1 MNKSLPTRLC
11 AAALLAV
18 TTLHAPAAEW
28 SAGAAQTRAAAPATW
43 DELAHTRWIADGR
56 DDAPLKVYV
65 FMDANCKFCTKFW
78 SDARPWV
85 DSGKVQL
92 RHIMV
97 GVIAPSSDGKAATLL
112 LDPNPAR
119 RLASFEGAHAFAVA
133 RMMAGGEHHSLED
146 PKLPPLDPIPP
157 QISRTLQGNE
167 RLMTS
172 LGIRGTPGII
182 ARGLDGRLIVRAGLT
197 REDLPSLL
205 GPL

>member
-11 AAALLAV
+11 AAALLAL
-18 TTLHAPAAEW
+18 TALHAPAAEW

-43 DELAHTRWIADGR
+43 DDLAHTRWIADGR

-97 GVIAPSSDGKAATLL
+97 GVIAPSSNGKAATLL

-119 RLASFEGAHAFAVA
+119 RLASFESAHAFGVA
-133 RMMAGGEHHSLED
+133 RMMAGGERHSLDD
-146 PKLPPLDPIPP
+146 PKLPALDPIPP
-157 QISRTLQGNE
+157 QISRTLQGHE
-167 RLMTS
+167 RLMTA
-172 LGIRGTPGII
+172 LGMRGTPGIV
-182 ARGLDGRLIVRAGLT
+182 ARGLDGRLIVRAGMT
-197 REDLPSLL
+197 PEDLPSVL
-205 GPL
+205 GAL